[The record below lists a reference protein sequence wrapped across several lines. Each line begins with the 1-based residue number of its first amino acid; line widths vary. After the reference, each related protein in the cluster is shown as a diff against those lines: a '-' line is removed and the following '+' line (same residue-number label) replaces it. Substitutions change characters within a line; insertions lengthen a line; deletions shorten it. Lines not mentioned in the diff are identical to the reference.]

1 MAPRGGVDSPKNRA
15 ATPAILI
22 ALHSAFLP
30 LIYRKMCGETMLK
43 RSKPTVPFVPR
54 HRLLGCLLRS
64 GNRLNHHHL
73 PHHAALHRCSL
84 TSELVQFS
92 LVPIKR
98 VDLLP
103 YDPARTSCL
112 SSRTLGCTQLRSC
125 PFPCG
130 ERHTWSRWPN
140 GQLRKRFSRRALAK
154 RNGDAAWALIPE
166 VRAGCGKAACPD
178 P

>member
-1 MAPRGGVDSPKNRA
+1 MSSFSGSLTTSIPVVCPYQSFC
-15 ATPAILI
+15 
-22 ALHSAFLP
+22 H
-30 LIYRKMCGETMLK
+30 
-43 RSKPTVPFVPR
+43 
-54 HRLLGCLLRS
+54 LLRS
-64 GNRLNHHHL
+64 VNRLNHHHL
-73 PHHAALHRCSL
+73 PHHAALHRRPL

-98 VDLLP
+98 VNLLP

-178 P
+178 PWRGLWATMIPTPTQPDQAKPCSRL